1 MTTIVEI
8 LAWTLVWPLA
18 ALLIDRLVNPR
29 TPERRVARLL
39 AWYPRGWR
47 ERHGDDLAELLE
59 DAIAGGRDDFRLTL
73 NVAREGLVERA
84 RTTSARRIAGGFLTG
99 LGWTMSS
106 PKGSSRR
113 SWASS
118 SRCRRPGSSLC
129 TSAATSSGWSPAGWL
144 RWGCCSSI
152 AGCGCPASPAGG
164 SRASFQRRLKRGS
177 VICACREPS
186 RPCASGRSAGKYR
199 S

>member
-39 AWYPRGWR
+39 AWYPRGWC

-73 NVAREGLVERA
+73 DVAREGLVERA

-99 LGWTMSS
+99 LGWTMFFPQGVVAAILGQFESMPPS
-106 PKGSSRR
+106 WFLALHVGGDELWLVAGGMVALGLLLVDRGMRMSRL
-113 SWASS
+113 A
-118 SRCRRPGSSLC
+118 CRRL
-129 TSAATSSGWSPAGWL
+129 A
-144 RWGCCSSI
+144 R
-152 AGCGCPASPAGG
+152 
-164 SRASFQRRLKRGS
+164 
-177 VICACREPS
+177 
-186 RPCASGRSAGKYR
+186 
-199 S
+199 